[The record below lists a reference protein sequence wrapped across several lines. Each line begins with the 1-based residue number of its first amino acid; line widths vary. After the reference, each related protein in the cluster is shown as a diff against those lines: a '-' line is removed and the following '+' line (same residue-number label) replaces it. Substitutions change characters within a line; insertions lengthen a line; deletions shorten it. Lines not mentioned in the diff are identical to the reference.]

1 MMIEKTILDYLN
13 AHVSVPCFMERPEVP
28 PASYVLIEKTGS
40 TRSNHINQATLAL
53 QSYAPTLY
61 QAAALN
67 EEIKTIMDESIELD
81 SVCRAQLNSDYNFTD
96 TAAKQYRYQAA
107 YDITHY

>member
-1 MMIEKTILDYLN
+1 MIETILLDYLN
-13 AHVSVPCFMERPEVP
+13 ATASVPAYMERPEVP
-28 PASYVLIEKTGS
+28 PASYVLVEKTGS
-40 TRSNHINQATLAL
+40 SRSNHINQSTIAL

-67 EEIKTIMDESIELD
+67 EEVKTLMDESIELG

-96 TAAKQYRYQAA
+96 TASKGYRYQAV